1 MYLRGLRGLA
11 TLGDCAASYAVDSSY
26 ATPNVQACTALG
38 GSVTVENGRVVCR
51 VPQKCAVAQAAPTTI
66 SINNANVSSNNNA
79 NTVSPN
85 IVTAVSTAVNPNF
98 AQTQVAPQTT
108 NNNQSATSSQQAPQS
123 TVTPAVVNPQQQAQ
137 QNDINYGE
145 WVTRLYQQYLG
156 RSPDA
161 QGYAWYVNVAA
172 TQGTGIAESTMANS
186 AEAQAYRQK
195 QADAQAAQQ
204 QASQAAAQQQ
214 AAAQA
219 AAAAAAQGATPAQ
232 QQQAGL
238 QAAQQ
243 VAAQQP
249 VIPVG
254 GPMTLPAPDSA
265 PVPVSASYSGGSP
278 ASVVDGSAPTPVS
291 SFNEMNPL
299 VWVALAGLG
308 LLVLNNNQ
316 RR

>member
-1 MYLRGLRGLA
+1 MYLRGLRGL
-11 TLGDCAASYAVDSSY
+11 G
-26 ATPNVQACTALG
+26 ACSPTQGVPTSDPAWCTSVG
-38 GSVTVENGRVVCR
+38 GSFSSNHDRNDANAGMCYI
-51 VPQKCAVAQAAPTTI
+51 PGKCVADGSTGAIT
-66 SINNANVSSNNNA
+66 INNANVSSNTNA

-123 TVTPAVVNPQQQAQ
+123 TVTPAVINPQQQAQ
-137 QNDINYGE
+137 QNDVNYRE
-145 WVTRLYQQYLG
+145 YVTQLYQQYLG
-156 RSPDA
+156 RAPDA
-161 QGYAWYVNVAA
+161 QGLAWYENVVA
-172 TQGTGIAESTMANS
+172 TQGPAVANSTMANS
-186 AEAQAYRQK
+186 AEAQAYKQK
-195 QADAQAAQQ
+195 QADAQASQIAANQQ
-204 QASQAAAQQQ
+204 AQQQ
-214 AAAQA
+214 AAAQQA

-278 ASVVDGSAPTPVS
+278 ASVVDGSAPAPVS